1 MDDSKPWTHRSDLAL
16 LAFMKAF
23 EAHIERR
30 QQHITT
36 NLRVI
41 SAAVTDLSTN
51 LSRISASSAL
61 LSNETFF
68 EKQVESWD
76 DLVNPRPRVG
86 GDVAISEGTKE
97 TDSQRHV
104 EGGQGL
110 LQQARETFAA
120 ADHNGGRNIH
130 ARTQPHIFGSAQF
143 LQDSM
148 AGLLREPIHT
158 HADIQGA
165 SASASDDSRSD
176 CRRATGN
183 TVEDHRCPTPSAD
196 SASDLESLRTLPQG
210 GGRHT
215 DTDFRAMLEAAL
227 RGDDDSSDV
236 PMHHSDVGGH
246 NTESGSTRSLGGFSE
261 LWAPSGTT
269 SAASQVLSGPGHRW
283 FQNELKDEHLQQ
295 QQNPHQ

>member
-36 NLRVI
+36 SLQVV
-41 SAAVTDLSTN
+41 STAVTDLSTN

-76 DLVNPRPRVG
+76 DLVNSRIG
-86 GDVAISEGTKE
+86 GGVAISEGTKQ
-97 TDSQRHV
+97 TDSQRHA

-110 LQQARETFAA
+110 LPQARDAFAA

-130 ARTQPHIFGSAQF
+130 SRTLPHIFGSAQF

-148 AGLLREPIHT
+148 AGLSKELVHT
-158 HADIQGA
+158 HADFQGA
-165 SASASDDSRSD
+165 SVSASVDSRSD
-176 CRRATGN
+176 CRGATGN
-183 TVEDHRCPTPSAD
+183 AVEDHRCPRPSAD

-210 GGRHT
+210 GGRHK

-227 RGDDDSSDV
+227 RGDDELSDV
-236 PMHHSDVGGH
+236 PQHHSDVGGH

-261 LWAPSGTT
+261 LWAPSGTA
-269 SAASQVLSGPGHRW
+269 SAAAQGLSGPGHRW
-283 FQNELKDEHLQQ
+283 FQNEQKDEHLQQ